1 MAGARGRIR
10 HFFGSRGLLRV
21 TVNPSF
27 ILSFILIFGT
37 WANGRNL
44 MTVSKMVA
52 TIAGQSG
59 MAK

>member
-10 HFFGSRGLLRV
+10 HFFASRGLLRV

-44 MTVSKMVA
+44 MTDYKVVA
-52 TIAGQSG
+52 TLAGRLE

>member
-10 HFFGSRGLLRV
+10 HFFASRGLLRV

-37 WANGRNL
+37 WAIGRNL
-44 MTVSKMVA
+44 MADYKVVA
-52 TIAGQSG
+52 TLAGRLE